1 MRHPSKI
8 PPISSM
14 KHRVVYPIC
23 SEFIKY
29 IKWHCWITAVLR
41 EVQDEGIPEE
51 WRRSKITPIYK
62 QKGDPLDCGN
72 YRGIKLLSHCLKL

>member
-1 MRHPSKI
+1 
-8 PPISSM
+8 M